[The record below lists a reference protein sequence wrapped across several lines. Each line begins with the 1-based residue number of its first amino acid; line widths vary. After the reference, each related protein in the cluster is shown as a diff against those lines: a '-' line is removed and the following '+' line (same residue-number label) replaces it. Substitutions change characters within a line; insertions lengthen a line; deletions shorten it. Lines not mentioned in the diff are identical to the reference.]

1 MNFQSPLD
9 TGHEIMIK
17 SLTIVTK
24 IRNVSI
30 MKKLVLSLV
39 AVMSMGSVLAAGFGL
54 YEASARGNAL
64 GGTLVGSTKDASA
77 VYYNPANMTET
88 TNVSVMVGAT
98 MVWLYS
104 DIAVDYKSDRNMNP
118 GIFCIP
124 HFYVTTP
131 VWGDLFFGL
140 GIYCED
146 GLGTRYGDDWALA
159 GDTTKTTMEQ
169 FTLNPNLAY
178 KITDWW
184 SVGAGLKMSYIT
196 FYNKGHPHWDKRV
209 GTQGYNLTSELDGDD
224 ITMGYNFGTTFEL
237 LDSQDLGRLALG
249 VVYRSQLKHNI
260 SGDYDING
268 TIPVSTGRGT
278 ISLPYSRTGG
288 DTHSDAS
295 ARLTLPQSITA
306 GLNWDSP
313 KDVWHVGLATTWT
326 QWSCVDTISFKIPAK
341 KMDSTTGR
349 LVPTSYDLPLNW
361 DDVWRFSLGIE
372 YEATDD
378 LALRL
383 GYVFD
388 MDPSNKDYGTTMLPG
403 GHRNIIG
410 LGFGYNIWDN
420 LRLDIGYNLVIMVA
434 SSREITVNGQ
444 PHLFKVENAYSHM
457 LGASLSYT
465 F

>member
-1 MNFQSPLD
+1 
-9 TGHEIMIK
+9 
-17 SLTIVTK
+17 
-24 IRNVSI
+24 
-30 MKKLVLSLV
+30 MKKLIVCLGAVVAMNSLF
-39 AVMSMGSVLAAGFGL
+39 AAGFGL
-54 YEASARGNAL
+54 YEVSARGNAL

-104 DIAVDYKSDRNMNP
+104 DISVDYKSDRNMNP
-118 GIFCIP
+118 GIFTIP
-124 HFYVTTP
+124 HVYVTTP
-131 VWGDLFFGL
+131 VWGDLYFGL

-146 GLGTRYGDDWALA
+146 GLGTRYGDRWSLA
-159 GDTTKTTMEQ
+159 GDTTRTTMEQ

-196 FYNKGHPHWDKRV
+196 FYNTKRPYWGAKGYDIESR
-209 GTQGYNLTSELDGDD
+209 LEGDD
-224 ITMGYNFGTTFEL
+224 LTIGYNFGTTFKLFENE
-237 LDSQDLGRLALG
+237 DFGRLALG
-249 VVYRSQLKHNI
+249 FVYRSQLKHNI
-260 SGDYDING
+260 EGDFDIDGRMPN
-268 TIPVSTGRGT
+268 PYTGRP
-278 ISLPYSRTGG
+278 LDYSSIG

-295 ARLTLPQSITA
+295 AKLTLPQSLTL

-313 KDVWHVGLATTWT
+313 NEKWHAGFATTWT
-326 QWSCVDTISFKIPAK
+326 QWSCVDTISFKIPARNYL
-341 KMDSTTGR
+341 TGKE
-349 LVPTSYDLPLNW
+349 TSYDLPLNW
-361 DDVWRFSLGIE
+361 DDVWRFAIGFE
-372 YEATDD
+372 YDATDD

-410 LGFGYNIWDN
+410 LGFGYNIWGG
-420 LRLDIGYNLVIMVA
+420 LRLDVGYNLVIMVA
-434 SSREITVNGQ
+434 SDRDIAVNGQ
-444 PHLFKVENAYSHM
+444 SHLFKVENSYSHM
-457 LGASLSYT
+457 LSASLSYT